1 MFHVIKWFNEGYYT
15 AIDYGIYISSPL
27 YQKIKDGYESEY
39 INIFYEDDNETYAYE
54 RGGYSAIQMKWDN
67 KHQTFTL
74 FAPIGKMP
82 PKLENRKFKIQI
94 FTPLESGHVS
104 VIEKD
109 IIYNNKTMK
118 LKF

>member
-1 MFHVIKWFNEGYYT
+1 MKNLTWQNPEQLFVAQELINKVKSKCCGIKV
-15 AIDYGIYISSPL
+15 
-27 YQKIKDGYESEY
+27 
-39 INIFYEDDNETYAYE
+39 YEDDNETYAYE

>member
-1 MFHVIKWFNEGYYT
+1 
-15 AIDYGIYISSPL
+15 
-27 YQKIKDGYESEY
+27 
-39 INIFYEDDNETYAYE
+39 
-54 RGGYSAIQMKWDN
+54 MKWDN

-109 IIYNNKTMK
+109 IIYNNKIMK

>member
-1 MFHVIKWFNEGYYT
+1 MLAFRWLYSIEKQSVTNAVSVNSLRF
-15 AIDYGIYISSPL
+15 AQIYFFAMCL
-27 YQKIKDGYESEY
+27 
-39 INIFYEDDNETYAYE
+39 FYEDDNETYAYE

>member
-1 MFHVIKWFNEGYYT
+1 MSANDLFHIKSKSVTTTLSVESLRFSQIYFL
-15 AIDYGIYISSPL
+15 AICL
-27 YQKIKDGYESEY
+27 
-39 INIFYEDDNETYAYE
+39 FYEDDNETYAYE

>member
-1 MFHVIKWFNEGYYT
+1 MPREKYSVTNTLSACSLHFSLIYSLVIC
-15 AIDYGIYISSPL
+15 L
-27 YQKIKDGYESEY
+27 
-39 INIFYEDDNETYAYE
+39 FYEDDNETYAYE

>member
-1 MFHVIKWFNEGYYT
+1 MLLKTMALKLYYQFMQVKMQ
-15 AIDYGIYISSPL
+15 S
-27 YQKIKDGYESEY
+27 
-39 INIFYEDDNETYAYE
+39 FYFMKTIMKLMPMRD
-54 RGGYSAIQMKWDN
+54 YSAIQMKWDN